1 MVRPRP
7 SFGLVFSALLLLAL
21 PLAYAAAPAGSPT
34 YQAPP
39 VPASFKPLTGTE
51 IALFAGGCFWSMES
65 AFEKTYGIVTAVSG
79 YAGGR
84 SKNPTYEN
92 YESGGHVE
100 AVLVTYDPSRLS
112 FADLVDAF
120 FRHTDPTD
128 SGGAFVDRGPNY
140 RPIAFYYNAAQ
151 KTAIDKAIAAFT
163 ASKVFGKPIVTEV
176 KPATEFWPAENYH
189 QDFARLNPEYYEN
202 YRAHSGR
209 DQFFLHIWG
218 PAGLADHGLPPS
230 AVKTGVWKRPS
241 DAELRKTLTAMQFE
255 VTRQD
260 GTEPAFNNEYWD
272 NHKAGIYVDIISG
285 EPLFSSR
292 DKYESN
298 TGWPSFTRPLVP
310 QNVKFVTDS
319 SFGMVRTEV
328 RSRFADSHLGH
339 LFDDGPAPTG
349 LRYCMDSAALR
360 FIPKEQM
367 ASQGYGD
374 FIKYIE

>member
-1 MVRPRP
+1 MIRARP
-7 SFGLVFSALLLLAL
+7 SLGLAFAALFLLSL
-21 PLAYAAAPAGSPT
+21 PAAFAAAPAGSPA

-39 VPASFKPLTGTE
+39 VPATFKPLAGTE
-51 IALFAGGCFWSMES
+51 VALFAGGCFWSMES

-79 YAGGR
+79 YAGGS

-92 YESGGHVE
+92 YEAGGHVE
-100 AVLVTYDPSRLS
+100 AVFVTFDPSRVS
-112 FADLVDAF
+112 FADLVDVY

-151 KTAIDKAIAAFT
+151 KAVIDKAIAAFT
-163 ASKVFGKPIVTEV
+163 ASKVFGRPIVTEV
-176 KPATEFWPAENYH
+176 KPAPEFWPAENYH

-202 YRAHSGR
+202 YRVHSGR
-209 DQFFLHIWG
+209 DQFFLHVWG
-218 PAGLADHGLPPS
+218 TAGLADHGLPPS
-230 AVKTGVWKRPS
+230 AVKTGTWKRPS

-260 GTEPAFNNEYWD
+260 GTEPAFNNPYWD

-367 ASQGYGD
+367 LAQGYGD
-374 FIKYIE
+374 FIKYVE